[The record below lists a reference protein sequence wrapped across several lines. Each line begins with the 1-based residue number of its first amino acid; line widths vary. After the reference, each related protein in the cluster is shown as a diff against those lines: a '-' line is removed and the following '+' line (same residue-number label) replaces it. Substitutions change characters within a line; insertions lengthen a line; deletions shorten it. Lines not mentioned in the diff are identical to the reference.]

1 MNSPRSLPDE
11 SLTLAVS
18 AFVDPRTPA
27 RILAVLRGEGRDGL
41 KKRFLAL
48 QKSDRD
54 AVIAKAEELS
64 GKGIYAVMYGD
75 ERYPKQLG
83 SLASSSPIFFC
94 WGNADLFAAPSIG
107 MCGSRNATEVG
118 LKAAGLCG
126 EEAAA
131 LGVAVVSGYAK
142 GVDTETHLAAL
153 NSGGKTV
160 IVLPE
165 GIDGFRIKRDFPR
178 NLFRKEDVL
187 VVSQFAPRQPWTAG
201 AAMTRNKV
209 IYGLGSALVVIEA
222 GERGGTLAAGQGAL
236 ANGRSVLVLDFDG
249 STPAGNRILLDKGG
263 IPVPNRR
270 KLRDVIRDLPPPR
283 NRPSASE
290 QLDLLGKS

>member
-1 MNSPRSLPDE
+1 MNNPRTYPDE

-27 RILAVLRGEGRDGL
+27 RIFSVLKHEGRDGL
-41 KKRFLAL
+41 KRRFAAL
-48 QKSDRD
+48 PEQARTD
-54 AVIAKAEELS
+54 VLAKAEELS
-64 GKGIYAVMYGD
+64 GKGIYAVLLGD
-75 ERYPKQLG
+75 PGYPRQLG
-83 SLASSSPIFFC
+83 PLASSSPVFFC
-94 WGNADLFAAPSIG
+94 WGNPELFGAPGIG
-107 MCGSRNATEVG
+107 MCGSRKATELG

-131 LGVAVVSGYAK
+131 SGITVVSGYAK

-153 NSGGKTV
+153 NSGGTTV

-178 NLFRKEDVL
+178 ELFRKENVL

-222 GERGGTLAAGQGAL
+222 GERGGTLAAGEGAL
-236 ANGRSVLVLDFDG
+236 SSGRPVLVLDFDG
-249 STPAGNRILLDKGG
+249 STPPGNRILLDKGG

-270 KLRDVIRDLPPPR
+270 RLQEVIRSLPPPR
-283 NRPSASE
+283 TDRADNE
-290 QLDLLGKS
+290 QLDLLGKG